1 MDGEDNGAAQKRR
14 LLKTLR
20 REVAAYEKLIKMYD
34 RITYLNKR
42 LRRKGVN
49 LEDMTDISKSYDI
62 LHVLHQEIHRSTIF
76 KKKK

>member
-1 MDGEDNGAAQKRR
+1 MYREDNDAAKKRR
-14 LLKTLR
+14 LLRTLM
-20 REVAAYEKLIKMYD
+20 REVAASEKLIKIYD
-34 RITYLNKR
+34 RIAYLNRR

-49 LEDMTDISKSYDI
+49 LEDMTDISKSADI